1 MITPQ
6 LTAWPGMTPRGFP
19 DNFTRYMLEFYGPNG
34 IYRSGFTALQI
45 RLATQLYRT
54 RLAVDYP
61 GQEFEGDSVDP
72 ERVRDT
78 IIQTCR
84 SERV

>member
-6 LTAWPGMTPRGFP
+6 PTAWPGMTPRGFP
-19 DNFTRYMLEFYGPNG
+19 DNFTRYMLEFYSANG

-45 RLATQLYRT
+45 

-72 ERVRDT
+72 EHVRDI